1 MNNTAAAQPL
11 DNIDAAF
18 AACAEYLNDQ
28 AADGVTMTPAE
39 VVESYA
45 DAHGL
50 TLTEGDAA
58 HLGARLALVARAIA
72 TYGPAIDYREVAP
85 TEAEAEDAPATRG
98 AYLHPLGHDGTGLR
112 GEAHIVKCDDC
123 AAVLNSGHR
132 YYADRSGYP
141 GYGNLHLAQ
150 ALADHHNRTEH

>member
-18 AACAEYLNDQ
+18 TACAEYLNDQ

-50 TLTEGDAA
+50 TLAEGDAA
-58 HLGARLALVARAIA
+58 HLEARLTLVARAIA
-72 TYGPAIDYREVAP
+72 IYGPA
-85 TEAEAEDAPATRG
+85 
-98 AYLHPLGHDGTGLR
+98 
-112 GEAHIVKCDDC
+112 
-123 AAVLNSGHR
+123 N
-132 YYADRSGYP
+132 
-141 GYGNLHLAQ
+141 
-150 ALADHHNRTEH
+150 